1 MKMRDWMKTAECRA
15 KEVNWTKTRPAT
27 SRKPRHKNMSAMQD
41 LQVYCNTRQEVNVE
55 NEKVTMVARERTVQ
69 KCGCHARE
77 FSGINE
83 LN

>member
-1 MKMRDWMKTAECRA
+1 MSRQRSQLDEDA
-15 KEVNWTKTRPAT
+15 AT

-55 NEKVTMVARERTVQ
+55 NEKVTMVARERTVHT
-69 KCGCHARE
+69 KMWMSRE
-77 FSGINE
+77 SSGINE